1 VELYILPTIYDAV
14 CDSEFVEELHQTDAK
29 EFWSK
34 AIALLEQFCSSMPV
48 EGLFFTHN
56 PQILANNYSLHNLQ
70 IWFFTPSNTALLAT
84 KSLPIQN
91 TQTIRLPQ
99 DDAIATEWFCIIVSR
114 DFSLLIL
121 ASEQSRSCIYSLHP
135 EPIQRAIAVL
145 KQKINRPAQLAL
157 LSQQLEQFPVQT
169 PEYKAIAKFGTLL
182 LSQSFHRELPI
193 PEIREVELIRAITHE
208 VKTPLTTIRT
218 LVHSLLRRKDTPT
231 AIESRLQQIAM
242 ECSDQIDRFNLIFE
256 AAQLAAYPVLL
267 EQIQLKD
274 VLLQSIDRWQEQSQ
288 RRQIAIDIDMPTGLP
303 AIISNSHLLQQVLN
317 GLVDRLTRSLPSGS
331 HILIQVSA
339 AGEHLKLQF
348 QSQFEDGVLAGESPL
363 LRAVGQW
370 LMLQPETGTL
380 SLSLPITKTL
390 FQAIGGK
397 FTVRLHPT
405 STEYD
410 GEILTIF
417 LPIDRS

>member
-1 VELYILPTIYDAV
+1 LSTIYEAV

-29 EFWSK
+29 EFWSR
-34 AIALLEQFCSSMPV
+34 AIAVLEQLCRSVPV

-56 PQILANNYSLHNLQ
+56 PQVLANSYSLHNLQ
-70 IWFFTPSNTALLAT
+70 IWFFTPSHTALLAT

-91 TQTIRLPQ
+91 TQTIRLAKN
-99 DDAIATEWFCIIVSR
+99 DAIAHDWFCLLVSR
-114 DFSLLIL
+114 SFSLLIL
-121 ASEQSRSCIYSLHP
+121 ASEQSRSCIYSFHP
-135 EPIQRAIAVL
+135 EPIQKAIAVL
-145 KQKINRPAQLAL
+145 KQRIHQPTHVTL
-157 LSQQLEQFPVQT
+157 LSQQLAQFPVQI
-169 PEYKAIAKFGTLL
+169 PDYKAIAKFGTLL
-182 LSQSFHRELPI
+182 LSQSFQQELPI
-193 PEIREVELIRAITHE
+193 PEIREVDLIGAITHE

-218 LVHSLLRRKDTPT
+218 LVHSLLRRKDTPP
-231 AIESRLQQIAM
+231 AIEARLKQIAM

-256 AAQLAAYPVLL
+256 AAQLAASPVPL
-267 EQIQLKD
+267 ERIQFQD
-274 VLLQSIDRWQEQSQ
+274 VLLQSIERWQEQSQ
-288 RRQIAIDIDMPTGLP
+288 RRHIEIHLDVPQELP
-303 AIISNSHLLQQVLN
+303 AAISNSHLLQQLLN
-317 GLVDRLTRSLPSGS
+317 GLVDRLTRGLPTGS

-348 QSQFEDGVLAGESPL
+348 QSQSEDGVHSGESPL

-405 STEYD
+405 SADYD

-417 LPIDRS
+417 LPVDRG

>member
-1 VELYILPTIYDAV
+1 MLSSIYDAV
-14 CDSEFVEELHQTDAK
+14 SDSKFVEELHQTDAK
-29 EFWSK
+29 EFWSR
-34 AIALLEQFCSSMPV
+34 AIALLEQLCQSMPV

-56 PQILANNYSLHNLQ
+56 PQILARSNSLQNLQ

-91 TQTIRLPQ
+91 TQTIRISPN
-99 DDAIATEWFCIIVSR
+99 DAIAKEWFCLVVTPP
-114 DFSLLIL
+114 FSLLII
-121 ASEQSRSCIYSLHP
+121 ASEQNHSCIYSLHP
-135 EPIQRAIAVL
+135 EPIQKAIAVL
-145 KQKINRPAQLAL
+145 KQRIHNPTHLTL
-157 LSQQLEQFPVQT
+157 LSQQLEQFPIDMPTYQ
-169 PEYKAIAKFGTLL
+169 AISKFGTLL
-182 LSQSFHRELPI
+182 LSQSFGKDLPI

-218 LVHSLLRRKDTPT
+218 LVHSLLRRKDTP
-231 AIESRLQQIAM
+231 AEIKSRLEQIAM

-256 AAQLAAYPVLL
+256 AVQLATAPVSL
-267 EQIQLKD
+267 EQIQLKE
-274 VLLQSIDRWQEQSQ
+274 VLLHSIERWQEQSQ
-288 RRQIAIDIDMPTGLP
+288 QRQVAIDLDIPSELP

-317 GLVDRLTRSLPSGS
+317 GLVDRLTRGLPAGS
-331 HILIQVSA
+331 HILIKVST

-348 QSQFEDGVLAGESPL
+348 QSQFEDSILSGESPIL
-363 LRAVGQW
+363 KAVGQW

-405 STEYD
+405 SAEYD

-417 LPIDRS
+417 LPIDRG

>member
-1 VELYILPTIYDAV
+1 LELLILSSIYEAV
-14 CDSEFVEELHQTDAK
+14 CDSKFVEELHQTDAK
-29 EFWSK
+29 EFWSR
-34 AIALLEQFCSSMPV
+34 AISLLEQLCRSMPV
-48 EGLFFTHN
+48 QGLLFTHN
-56 PQILANNYSLHNLQ
+56 PQILANSDSLGNLQ
-70 IWFFTPSNTALLAT
+70 IWFFTPSNAALLAT

-91 TQTIRLPQ
+91 TQTIRLAQ
-99 DDAIATEWFCIIVSR
+99 NDAIADEWFCLIVTPP
-114 DFSLLIL
+114 FSLLIL
-121 ASEQSRSCIYSLHP
+121 ASEQNHSCIYSLHP
-135 EPIQRAIAVL
+135 EPIQKAIAVL
-145 KQKINRPAQLAL
+145 RERIQNSAQLTL
-157 LSQQLEQFPVQT
+157 LSKQLEQFPVDMPTYQS
-169 PEYKAIAKFGTLL
+169 ISKFGTLL
-182 LSQSFHRELPI
+182 LSQSFSKDLPI

-218 LVHSLLRRKDTPT
+218 LVHSLLRRKDTPS
-231 AIESRLQQIAM
+231 AIKPRLEQIAM

-256 AAQLAAYPVLL
+256 AAQLATAPVPL
-267 EQIQLKD
+267 EQIELKE
-274 VLLQSIDRWQEQSQ
+274 VLMHSIERWQEQSQ
-288 RRQIAIDIDMPTGLP
+288 QRQVAIDLDIPLGLP

-317 GLVDRLTRSLPSGS
+317 GLVDRLTRGLPAGS
-331 HILIQVSA
+331 HILIKVSA

-348 QSQFEDGVLAGESPL
+348 QSLFEEGMLSGESTIL
-363 LRAVGQW
+363 KAVGQW

-417 LPIDRS
+417 LPIDPG